1 MHSKYCCIGVAIIA
15 VAYEH
20 MGVDSGIDSLWMVCP
35 LYWGVRFTY
44 FALRNRLAFL
54 DFKYECIRFTLS
66 IIITSAVFYVICKL
80 RENEQSLFIPWDEIR
95 NAVWYALLAYIAK
108 LIWDM
113 FQAEFSRQNEKSA
126 ERVREITIRRY
137 LEFSEK
143 YSDVVDYCLSE
154 ENPLI
159 EFQSALESTVY
170 AIMIYEDYNRPIF
183 IRRIETFLMQNH
195 LNQSQAMTLGVMQ
208 IRTDKVISDEERIR
222 TAIKKIVDDVEA
234 PSIPRKC
241 YLPSMEVWKPIL
253 VKKFFQK
260 Y

>member
-1 MHSKYCCIGVAIIA
+1 M
-15 VAYEH
+15 
-20 MGVDSGIDSLWMVCP
+20 
-35 LYWGVRFTY
+35 
-44 FALRNRLAFL
+44 

-113 FQAEFSRQNEKSA
+113 FQAEFSQQNEKSA
-126 ERVREITIRRY
+126 DRVLEITIRRY

-143 YSDVVDYCLSE
+143 YSDVVDCCLSE

-208 IRTDKVISDEERIR
+208 IRTDKVISDKESIR
-222 TAIKKIVDDVEA
+222 LAIKKIVDDAEA
-234 PSIPRKC
+234 PSIPSEELLAR
-241 YLPSMEVWKPIL
+241 YGSIETYFGEEILPEILKKYNGTLSYSKEVSNIYNIIEQSKRENSS
-253 VKKFFQK
+253 KFDMATLL
-260 Y
+260 